1 MRKKFGGIATII
13 GRIIY
18 DIGRK
23 MNIDKSKWT
32 KVKFGDVAIQQKESV
47 DIETTSLNRYIAG
60 EHMDTENIHLRK
72 WGIVGDGY
80 LGPAFIRKFEK
91 GDILYGSRRTYLKKV
106 AVADFDGITANTT
119 FVIKTNEKIINP
131 KLLPFLMLSDGFTKH
146 SIENSK
152 GSVNPYINW
161 KDIANYEFLLPP
173 KEEQVRLAEL
183 LLAADEVVEREKEVK
198 ERLSRFRLLIIENNI
213 NSSESNMKLGN
224 CLIVKKKKSKAPHS
238 IEKYI
243 GLEHIEGGVFYTN
256 NFDNA
261 SSVLADSYIFKK
273 GELLYSKLRPYLD
286 KAIIASFDGICTTE
300 LIVYDVKTKS
310 SKEYILNVLHSKKFL
325 DYIIA
330 KSFGTKMPRVSQEL
344 VSDFSFYLPT
354 VEKQDAILNELKM
367 ITNSINSVTNQLVQ
381 CITLKS
387 ILINKIF

>member
-1 MRKKFGGIATII
+1 
-13 GRIIY
+13 
-18 DIGRK
+18 

-47 DIETTSLNRYIAG
+47 DIETTHLNRYIAG
-60 EHMDTENIHLRK
+60 EHMDTEDIHLRK

-91 GDILYGSRRTYLKKV
+91 GDVLYGSRRTYLKKV

-119 FVIKTNEKIINP
+119 FVIKANEKIINP

-173 KEEQVRLAEL
+173 KEEQARLAEL
-183 LLAADEVVEREKEVK
+183 LWVVDDVGEREKEVK
-198 ERLSRFRLLIIENNI
+198 ERLSELRLLIIENHL
-213 NSSESNMKLGN
+213 NSSENNMRLGD

-243 GLEHIEGGVFYTN
+243 GLEHIESGVFFTD

-261 SSVLADSYIFKK
+261 SSVLADSYIFNK
-273 GELLYSKLRPYLD
+273 GDLLYSKLRPYLD

-300 LIVYDVKTKS
+300 LIIYDVNAKS

-325 DYIIA
+325 DYIVD

-354 VEKQDAILNELKM
+354 IEEQDDILNELKM
-367 ITNSINSVTNQLVQ
+367 ITNSINVVSHQLNH
-381 CITLKS
+381 CITLKLV
-387 ILINKIF
+387 LINKIF